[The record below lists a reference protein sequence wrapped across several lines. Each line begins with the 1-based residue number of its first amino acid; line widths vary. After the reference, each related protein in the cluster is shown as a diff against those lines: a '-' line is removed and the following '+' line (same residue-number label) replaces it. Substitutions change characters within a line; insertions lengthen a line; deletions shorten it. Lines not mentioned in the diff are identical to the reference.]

1 MGKGGG
7 DRDSG
12 RLHLWQRRGKA
23 CVRQVDLRVCIA
35 WPPLPSAPV
44 PGRFDR
50 VCPRQEVEEEVA
62 GGKGR
67 KRRREVT
74 GMQYQYNPDL
84 EGTYQR
90 SLNRSFCKAAV
101 EARHAFL
108 IMDAP
113 NLRLADFREAW
124 SGAQA
129 AGYEVWVASLPQRSP
144 QVCAK
149 HSTHGRSLEELEQLA
164 AGWEELPPGF
174 QPISLQR
181 FMFGGGEVAE
191 VEMESDEGPD
201 HAAARGDAG
210 AGARW
215 TRGGGEAGQMRES
228 VEGAAGGTVASPEAG
243 VGLEPAAQKA
253 APPGILKKAGAS
265 PRRNRHVVWADHAA
279 SLLDEDSGFQM
290 PGSRPQLEHVRVLEG
305 LGPAHEGD
313 VLGAG
318 TLPFAEA
325 AAREHS
331 VERRGFR
338 DILLGHGSMVGSG

>member
-1 MGKGGG
+1 MTPH
-7 DRDSG
+7 R
-12 RLHLWQRRGKA
+12 HLGLSYR
-23 CVRQVDLRVCIA
+23 
-35 WPPLPSAPV
+35 S
-44 PGRFDR
+44 
-50 VCPRQEVEEEVA
+50 
-62 GGKGR
+62 
-67 KRRREVT
+67 
-74 GMQYQYNPDL
+74 
-84 EGTYQR
+84 GTYQR

-144 QVCAK
+144 QVPGAGVRQGPDAGMPRGAQAAPIVMLRRCAHRGTRRRLSWQLHSPCFRQPVAPDPTPASLAQVCAK
-149 HSTHGRSLEELEQLA
+149 HSTHGRSLEEVEQLA

-228 VEGAAGGTVASPEAG
+228 VEGAAGGTVASPEAS

-253 APPGILKKAGAS
+253 APPGILKKAGAL

-290 PGSRPQLEHVRVLEG
+290 PGSRPQVGVKRRWLSGSCRRNWGGEFHADG
-305 LGPAHEGD
+305 LPLHRAACHPRKF
-313 VLGAG
+313 LLQI
-318 TLPFAEA
+318 TL
-325 AAREHS
+325 
-331 VERRGFR
+331 
-338 DILLGHGSMVGSG
+338 